1 MSSLQEAVPSPLSVD
16 PDTAAVSER
25 WLQGF
30 AEGWAKG
37 AGPAAFIAHFRPMLD
52 PDVLL
57 LGPQL
62 PPLRG
67 LEAFERR
74 FVAPLFALM
83 PDVRAVL
90 GASAVRGE
98 TIFAELTITGT
109 LRGGRRVRL
118 RAFDRIALRD
128 GLAVERE
135 TCFDPSPLLAALAL
149 SPRSWPVFIGL
160 RVRALAD
167 LSPASRRRR

>member
-1 MSSLQEAVPSPLSVD
+1 MSLSSETVASALSPASPV
-16 PDTAAVSER
+16 AER

-30 AEGWAKG
+30 RTGWAAG
-37 AGPAAFIAHFRPMLD
+37 AGPEAFIAHFRPMLD

-67 LEAFERR
+67 IEAFERH
-74 FVAPLFALM
+74 FVTPLFALM
-83 PDVRAVL
+83 PDVRADV
-90 GASAVRGE
+90 GRAAIGGE
-98 TIFAELTITGT
+98 TIFAELTIAGT

-118 RAFDRIALRD
+118 RACDRIELRD

-135 TCFDPSPLLAALAL
+135 TYFDPSPLLAALAL
-149 SPRSWPVFIGL
+149 SPRSWPVFLGARL
-160 RVRALAD
+160 RPLVDR
-167 LSPASRRRR
+167 STSSRRR